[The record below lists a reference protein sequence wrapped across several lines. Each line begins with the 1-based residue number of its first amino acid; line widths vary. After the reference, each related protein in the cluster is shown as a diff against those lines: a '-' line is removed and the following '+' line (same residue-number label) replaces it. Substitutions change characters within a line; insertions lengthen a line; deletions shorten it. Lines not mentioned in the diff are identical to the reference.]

1 MEALGLFL
9 GTLMQSRNQAHIYH
23 LQAQGPGSFA
33 AHKALQEYYEGIVP
47 LVDGIAEGIQGR
59 YGIITGYKMP
69 EAIREDNNARIYF
82 EGLSKFVET
91 LRKDIPQDS
100 YIQNEVDTVVDLIES
115 TKYKL
120 KFLQ

>member
-1 MEALGLFL
+1 MDATGLLL

-23 LQAQGPGSFA
+23 LQVQGPGSYA

-47 LVDGIAEGIQGR
+47 LIDSVAEGIQGR
-59 YGIITGYKMP
+59 YGIITGYRMP
-69 EAIREDNNARIYF
+69 EAIREDGNAKMYF

-91 LRKDIPQDS
+91 LRQDITQDS
-100 YIQNEVDTVVDLIES
+100 FIQNEVDTIVKLIED

-120 KFLQ
+120 TYLQ

>member
-1 MEALGLFL
+1 MDGIGLLL

-23 LQAQGPGSFA
+23 LQVQGMGSFA
-33 AHKALQEYYEGIVP
+33 AHKALNEYYDDIVE
-47 LVDGIAEGIQGR
+47 LIDGIAESYQGR

-69 EAIREDNNARIYF
+69 EAIREDNNARMYF
-82 EGLSKFVET
+82 DGLAKFVET
-91 LRKDIPQDS
+91 IRKQIPQDS
-100 YIQNEVDTVVDLIES
+100 YIQNQIDEVVDLIES

>member
-1 MEALGLFL
+1 MDGIGLLL

-23 LQAQGPGSFA
+23 LQVQGIGSFA
-33 AHKALQEYYEGIVP
+33 AHKALQEYYEGIIENI
-47 LVDGIAEGIQGR
+47 DGIAESYQGR

-69 EAIREDNNARIYF
+69 EAIREDNNARMYF
-82 EGLSKFVET
+82 DGLAKFVET
-91 LRKDIPQDS
+91 IRKQIPQDS
-100 YIQNEVDTVVDLIES
+100 YIQNQIDEVVDLIES

>member
-1 MEALGLFL
+1 MDATGLLL

-23 LQAQGPGSFA
+23 LQVQGPGSFA

-47 LVDGIAEGIQGR
+47 LIDSVAEGIQGR

-69 EAIREDNNARIYF
+69 EAIREDGNAKMYF

-91 LRKDIPQDS
+91 LRQDITQDS
-100 YIQNEVDTVVDLIES
+100 YIQNEVDTIVKLIED

-120 KFLQ
+120 TFLQ

>member
-1 MEALGLFL
+1 MDGIGLLL

-23 LQAQGPGSFA
+23 LQVQGMGSFA

-47 LVDGIAEGIQGR
+47 LIDLIAEGIQGR
-59 YGIITGYKMP
+59 YGIITGYKM
-69 EAIREDNNARIYF
+69 ADTIREDNNARLYF
-82 EGLSKFVET
+82 DGLSKFVET
-91 LRKDIPQDS
+91 VRKQIPQDS
-100 YIQNEVDTVVDLIES
+100 YIQNQVDTVVDLIES

>member
-1 MEALGLFL
+1 MDATGLLL

-23 LQAQGPGSFA
+23 LQVQGPGSYA
-33 AHKALQEYYEGIVP
+33 AHKALQEYYEGIIP
-47 LVDGIAEGIQGR
+47 LIDSVAEGIQGR

-69 EAIREDNNARIYF
+69 EAIREDGNAKMYF

-91 LRKDIPQDS
+91 LRQDITQDS
-100 YIQNEVDTVVDLIES
+100 YIQNEVDTIIKLIED

-120 KFLQ
+120 IFLQ

>member
-1 MEALGLFL
+1 MDGIGLLL

-23 LQAQGPGSFA
+23 LQVQGMGSFA
-33 AHKALQEYYEGIVP
+33 AHKALQEYYEGIVDRI
-47 LVDGIAEGIQGR
+47 DGIAESYQGR

-69 EAIREDNNARIYF
+69 EAIREDNNARMYF
-82 EGLSKFVET
+82 DGLSKFVET
-91 LRKDIPQDS
+91 IRKQIPQDS
-100 YIQNEVDTVVDLIES
+100 YIQNQIDEVVDLIES

>member
-1 MEALGLFL
+1 MDATGLLL

-23 LQAQGPGSFA
+23 LQVQGPGSYA

-47 LVDGIAEGIQGR
+47 LIDSVAEGIQGR

-69 EAIREDNNARIYF
+69 EAIREDGNAKMYF

-91 LRKDIPQDS
+91 LRQDITQDS
-100 YIQNEVDTVVDLIES
+100 YIQNEVDTIVKLIED

-120 KFLQ
+120 TFLQ

>member
-23 LQAQGPGSFA
+23 LQVQGAGSFA

-47 LVDGIAEGIQGR
+47 LIDGIAEGIQGR

-69 EAIREDNNARIYF
+69 EAIREDNSPKMYF
-82 EGLSKFVET
+82 EGLSKFVEMI
-91 LRKDIPQDS
+91 RQDIPQDS
-100 YIQNEVDTVVDLIES
+100 YIQNEVDTVVKLIED

>member
-1 MEALGLFL
+1 MDGIGLLL

-23 LQAQGPGSFA
+23 LQVQGMGSFA
-33 AHKALQEYYEGIVP
+33 AHKALQEYYEGIIENI
-47 LVDGIAEGIQGR
+47 DGIAESYQGR

-69 EAIREDNNARIYF
+69 EAIREDNNARMYF
-82 EGLSKFVET
+82 DGLAKFVET
-91 LRKDIPQDS
+91 IRKQIPQDS
-100 YIQNEVDTVVDLIES
+100 YIQNQIDEVVDLIES

>member
-1 MEALGLFL
+1 MEATGLFL

-23 LQAQGPGSFA
+23 LQVQGMGSFA
-33 AHKALQEYYEGIVP
+33 AHKALQEYYEGIVDRI
-47 LVDGIAEGIQGR
+47 DGIAESYQGR

-69 EAIREDNNARIYF
+69 EAIREDNNARMYF
-82 EGLSKFVET
+82 DGLAKFVET
-91 LRKDIPQDS
+91 IRKQIPQDS
-100 YIQNEVDTVVDLIES
+100 YIQNQIDEVVDLIES

>member
-23 LQAQGPGSFA
+23 LQVQGAGSFA

-47 LVDGIAEGIQGR
+47 LLDMIAEGIQGR

-69 EAIREDNNARIYF
+69 EAIREDNSPKMYF
-82 EGLSKFVET
+82 EGLSKFVEMI
-91 LRKDIPQDS
+91 RQDIPQDS
-100 YIQNEVDTVVDLIES
+100 YIQNQVDTVVDLIES

>member
-1 MEALGLFL
+1 MDGIGLLL

-23 LQAQGPGSFA
+23 LQVQGMGSFA
-33 AHKALQEYYEGIVP
+33 AHKALNEYYDAIVDRI
-47 LVDGIAEGIQGR
+47 DGIAESYQGR

-69 EAIREDNNARIYF
+69 EAIREDNNARMYF
-82 EGLSKFVET
+82 DGLAKFVET
-91 LRKDIPQDS
+91 IRKQIPQDS
-100 YIQNEVDTVVDLIES
+100 YIQNQIDEVVDLIES